1 MADEHV
7 LSTRQSRLIAHIQVL
22 GHRNFRLLFVG
33 QTTSAL
39 GSVIQSVALSW
50 LVLDLTGS
58 ALALGG
64 ALLTATV
71 PSIITSPIGGLLSD
85 RFGPRPVM
93 IWADAIRAVCIA
105 TLALLVAG
113 HGITM
118 PLLYG
123 LLTISGAAGGTF
135 APAANSMPP
144 ILVPA
149 ERLATANS
157 LNQSA
162 AQLAMILGAPLGGV
176 IVATLGTA
184 GAIVLNAATFAVSSL
199 AVLTI
204 THTQHDTITPAAA
217 ATPRPT
223 TRAMAVQALYYLRTS
238 PWLACLL
245 AIDGVLTIAAVGPLA
260 VGLPLLARNN
270 TTGSPIGLGVMLSA
284 MGAGAT
290 LGMLWAGTH
299 GFRKH
304 RGIWFALVHIPQ
316 AIALATIPHV
326 ALPIAAALLAT
337 IGILSGWGAI
347 TYLVI
352 IQSTVPGHLMGRVM
366 SLVAMASTGLAPL
379 SQAAA
384 SITAQLLTTPTMLL
398 AAGTLM
404 ALTALAGL
412 TLAPLRRLQ

>member
-7 LSTRQSRLIAHIQVL
+7 LSTRQSRLMAHIQVL

-64 ALLTATV
+64 VLLTATV

-162 AQLAMILGAPLGGV
+162 AQLAMILGAPLGGI

-184 GAIVLNAATFAVSSL
+184 GAIILNAATFAVSSL

-204 THTQHDTITPAAA
+204 THTEHDTISPAVP

-223 TRAMAVQALYYLRTS
+223 TRTMAVQALHYLRTS

-260 VGLPLLARNN
+260 VGLPLLARSN
-270 TTGSPIGLGVMLSA
+270 TGSPIGLGVMLSA

-326 ALPIAAALLAT
+326 PLPIAAALLAT

-384 SITAQLLTTPTMLL
+384 SVTAQLLTATTMLL